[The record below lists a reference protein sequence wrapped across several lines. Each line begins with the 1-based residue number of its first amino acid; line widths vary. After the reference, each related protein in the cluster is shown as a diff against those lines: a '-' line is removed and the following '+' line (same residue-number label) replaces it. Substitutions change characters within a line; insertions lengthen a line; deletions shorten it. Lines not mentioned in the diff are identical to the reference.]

1 MDYFSGRIF
10 SVTKI
15 IWLIIFLMI
24 MNTVKSSTPE
34 DPIKCSSSSSS
45 SSSGV
50 LKKKSNCTITNF
62 IGAFPDRTTCRAAE
76 AFYPTTEA
84 ELVSTVAY
92 ATLAKKKVKVVTR
105 HSHSLTKLVCPD
117 GDEGLVISTKYLDR
131 VLNVNA
137 SAMTMTVE
145 SGMMLRQLIEEAAKA
160 NMALP
165 SSPYWWGLTVG
176 GMLGTGAPGSSLWGL
191 GSQVHDY
198 VIQLRIVSP
207 AGPGEG
213 YAKVRTLENG
223 NPELDAAK
231 VSLGVLG
238 VISQVTLKLQPLFK
252 RSVTYVTKSDSDIGD
267 QAVRFGRE
275 HEFGDITWYP
285 SQKQVI
291 YRIDNRVDSSNTS
304 GNGLYDFLGYRSLPS
319 LVLLTIRTN
328 EETRE
333 ALEDINGKCID
344 GRLISTTFRTA
355 AYGLTN
361 DGILFTGYPVVG
373 YQNRI
378 QALGTCLDSPED
390 LRITT
395 CPWDPR
401 VKGIFYQVTTFSVA
415 LSQVKSFIADIQ
427 KLVTLEP
434 KSLCGLDL
442 YSGIFMRY
450 VTTSSAFLGKQED
463 SIEFDFTY
471 YRSKDPLQIA
481 MFKYNGLPHWGK
493 NRNVA
498 FIGAINKF
506 ENADKFLKIKQI
518 YDPLGLFSSKWTD
531 QVLGLNKDGLSIM
544 KEGCALEGLCICSE
558 DVHCAPKKGYFC
570 RPGKVY
576 GKARVCAKQY

>member
-1 MDYFSGRIF
+1 
-10 SVTKI
+10 
-15 IWLIIFLMI
+15 
-24 MNTVKSSTPE
+24 MNTVNSSPPE

-45 SSSGV
+45 TGV
-50 LKKKSNCTITNF
+50 LKKMSNCTITNY
-62 IGAFPDRTTCRAAE
+62 I
-76 AFYPTTEA
+76 
-84 ELVSTVAY
+84 AY

-145 SGMMLRQLIEEAAKA
+145 SGMLLRQLIKEAAKA

-165 SSPYWWGLTVG
+165 SSPFWWGVTVG
-176 GMLGTGAPGSSLWGL
+176 GMLGTGAHGSSLWGL

-207 AGPGEG
+207 AGPDEG
-213 YAKVRTLENG
+213 YAKVRTLETG

-238 VISQVTLKLQPLFK
+238 VISQ
-252 RSVTYVTKSDSDIGD
+252 G
-267 QAVRFGRE
+267 E
-275 HEFGDITWYP
+275 
-285 SQKQVI
+285 
-291 YRIDNRVDSSNTS
+291 SSNTS
-304 GNGLYDFLGYRSLPS
+304 GNGLFDYLGYLSTPS
-319 LVLLTIRTN
+319 LALLAIRTN

-333 ALEDINGKCID
+333 ALEDIDGKCID
-344 GRLISTTFRTA
+344 GKLASTTVRTA

-361 DGILFTGYPVVG
+361 NGILFTGYPVVG

-378 QALGTCLDSPED
+378 QSSGTCLDSPED

-401 VKGIFYQVTTFSVA
+401 VKGLYYHETSFSVA
-415 LSQVKSFIADIQ
+415 LSQVKNFIADIQ
-427 KLVTLEP
+427 KLVELEP
-434 KSLCGLDL
+434 KSFCGLDL

-450 VTTSSAFLGKQED
+450 VTTSSAYLGKQVD
-463 SIEFDFTY
+463 SINFDLTY
-471 YRSKDPLQIA
+471 YRSKAPRLYEDILEEIEQIA
-481 MFKYNGLPHWGK
+481 IFKYNGLPHWGK

-498 FIGAINKF
+498 FIGGINKY
-506 ENADKFLKIKQI
+506 ENANKFLKIKQI
-518 YDPLGLFSSKWTD
+518 YDPSGLFSSKWTD
-531 QVLGLNKDGLSIM
+531 QVLGLNKDGLSIV

-576 GKARVCAKQY
+576 GNARVCAKEY

>member
-1 MDYFSGRIF
+1 MTDLPFNPSSPSFSNTGRI
-10 SVTKI
+10 SGVTKL

-24 MNTVKSSTPE
+24 MNTVNSSAPE

-45 SSSGV
+45 TGV
-50 LKKKSNCTITNF
+50 LKKKSNCTITNY
-62 IGAFPDRTTCRAAE
+62 IGAFPDRSTCRAAE

-92 ATLAKKKVKVVTR
+92 ATLAKKKVKVATR

-145 SGMMLRQLIEEAAKA
+145 SGMMLRQLIKEAAKA

-165 SSPYWWGLTVG
+165 YSPYWWGLTVG
-176 GMLGTGAPGSSLWGL
+176 GMLGTGAHGSSLWGL

-252 RSVTYVTKSDSDIGD
+252 RSVTYMTKSDSDIGD

-275 HEFGDITWYP
+275 HEFGEITWYP

-291 YRIDNRVDSSNTS
+291 YRIDNRVDSSNSTS
-304 GNGLYDFLGYRSLPS
+304 GNGLFDFLGYRSLPS
-319 LVLLTIRTN
+319 LVLLALRTN
-328 EETRE
+328 GTVEETRE

-344 GRLISTTFRTA
+344 GRLTSTTLRTA

-361 DGILFTGYPVVG
+361 DGI
-373 YQNRI
+373 
-378 QALGTCLDSPED
+378 
-390 LRITT
+390 
-395 CPWDPR
+395 
-401 VKGIFYQVTTFSVA
+401 
-415 LSQVKSFIADIQ
+415 
-427 KLVTLEP
+427 
-434 KSLCGLDL
+434 
-442 YSGIFMRY
+442 GIFMRY
-450 VTTSSAFLGKQED
+450 VTTSSAYLGKQED
-463 SIEFDFTY
+463 SIDFDITY
-471 YRSKDPLQIA
+471 YRSKDPLAPRLYEDILEEIEQIA

-558 DVHCAPKKGYFC
+558 DVHCAPKMGYFC